1 MTINVPNTSSVA
13 ANNKFSLREL
23 DLNINVRLTNN
34 KKEKY

>member
-23 DLNINVRLTNN
+23 DLNINVH
-34 KKEKY
+34 